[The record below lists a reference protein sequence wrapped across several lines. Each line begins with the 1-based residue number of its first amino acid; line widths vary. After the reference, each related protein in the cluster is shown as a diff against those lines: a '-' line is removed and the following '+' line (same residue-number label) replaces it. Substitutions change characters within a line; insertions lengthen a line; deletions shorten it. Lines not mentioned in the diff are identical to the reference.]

1 MNAHTPFDAKQ
12 DWTNPYCQNS
22 SNDPMVDALLGN
34 AYHVVRTV
42 YCNLG
47 NLKLIYDFLNQYGMV
62 LGVQSEAELKALTT
76 KATFARIY
84 DKTPAGDRQVTDYLY
99 VEGDRTGVIPDDV
112 TATGSWVKV
121 ATSGT
126 GGDGG
131 ESTNDGGYIPWIYN
145 SGSANGGET
154 TIRIPDET
162 AGAPFM
168 IVNGDWQTEGYDFEY
183 DPVAFEVS
191 FATPL
196 ESGDFVVVMRTG
208 VPATPDN
215 PNVSDWVTLNWLY
228 NHGAAVGGEQVID
241 IPYTFQSVPAVY
253 KNGLRFYKGLANNSY
268 TIDADNNQIILTEP
282 LATNDRLIVQLG
294 GEAKIL
300 EIVDHTVQEVARA
313 ANVKDS
319 EVILS
324 TDTTQFLNDK
334 KIVYSVSE
342 QKAYGLPALP
352 TNVYIASVSNG
363 QLTYQPGN
371 VVVSLTPV
379 PNSAEDLVPKHKQEL
394 AAIGGATTIGYEEPI
409 TNTAMDVKSALDI
422 SYANIRNGFS
432 APSTGYMFDSYETY
446 IGNHDLRF
454 TESGSIPISTRRI
467 KKTGN
472 DTITLTSS
480 MGSGTPVGPLTVD
493 TVGYVNPDQP
503 QANSFP
509 AGTIIE
515 GITFEGDDS
524 GVPNSAEDLVPKH
537 KQELAAIGG
546 ATTIGYEEPITN
558 TAMDVKSALDI
569 SYANIRN
576 GFSAPSTGYMFD
588 SYETYIGNH
597 DLRFTESRSIPIST
611 RRIKKTGN
619 DTITLTSS
627 MGSGTPV
634 GPLTVDTVG
643 YVNPDQPQANS
654 FPAGTIIEGIT
665 FEGDDSGGEAGLVI
679 LQGHNFKLHHL
690 GFLKTKIA
698 LWMKEVWMTE
708 ISNIS
713 AWGQILHEGGT
724 SANYRNC
731 FAKVTDPSVAPG
743 AYRILNHQYGN
754 MQSCASDGTVRTAYY
769 FDNNNGLHISGC
781 GSELPS
787 ATDAGYGV
795 AAHFNSGNDMTV
807 DDFYCLPKT
816 NEQNPLISVGND
828 NFIIFNTF
836 LAYGTTY
843 SRDMWIHGPN
853 NHIVFNNG
861 RFSNGE
867 LPKIG
872 VSANAAGSKIIV
884 NTGSNKFIHIVTG
897 DSNLINFEAWNET
910 ADVPL
915 AAITFGSVTS
925 DVGGATKDIK
935 YTKTGNTVTVEFFIK
950 LNGAGG
956 QTGAMQIRNMPYP
969 AKNAASGTISAY
981 TGLQP
986 GTPQL
991 SVVMNRGS
999 NVIQILKQPE
1009 EATTALLESDI
1020 TPTAELRGTIT
1031 YSIDSQFF

>member
-268 TIDADNNQIILTEP
+268 TIDADNNLIILTEP

-454 TESGSIPISTRRI
+454 TESG
-467 KKTGN
+467 
-472 DTITLTSS
+472 
-480 MGSGTPVGPLTVD
+480 
-493 TVGYVNPDQP
+493 
-503 QANSFP
+503 
-509 AGTIIE
+509 
-515 GITFEGDDS
+515 
-524 GVPNSAEDLVPKH
+524 
-537 KQELAAIGG
+537 
-546 ATTIGYEEPITN
+546 
-558 TAMDVKSALDI
+558 
-569 SYANIRN
+569 
-576 GFSAPSTGYMFD
+576 
-588 SYETYIGNH
+588 
-597 DLRFTESRSIPIST
+597 SIPIST